1 MSYWKK
7 WRECGTITRMSTP
20 QFDFWYA
27 VNNTQI
33 VLMPKRHLETF
44 GNTLFHYHLI
54 SEMMDEVGKVRIRTG
69 RMQALK
75 PQIITPNAYMKMVL
89 EGFGDEAHK
98 YAEWLKEHEAD
109 MHILRYGYTLKQ
121 ESFSEQIV
129 TDSIEAVVERVK
141 KDVEVSGDGFGAVLK
156 GVDKPW
162 DVCLIRLFWHMVQ
175 TSAKANIMELAQR
188 RMFEMKDG
196 LPVPIREEIAGRS
209 ALWPPV
215 PEKKTILVM
224 GGSQGARAIN
234 SLTVEA
240 VQILMQRQP
249 RQWRVL
255 HLAGRAEEE
264 AVRQAYEDLSLPM
277 KDIDVCGFMTDMG
290 GIYASSDFCIC
301 RSGASSCFELALC
314 GPIPIFIPL
323 PTAVRD
329 HQTANAKAFADKG
342 AAILMPQKDLTAQQL
357 AQKLME
363 LRQQERACNQMRD
376 QLRAMA
382 QPNAA
387 ANLADVVE
395 KRDE

>member
-1 MSYWKK
+1 MGSYTSV
-7 WRECGTITRMSTP
+7 GP
-20 QFDFWYA
+20 
-27 VNNTQI
+27 
-33 VLMPKRHLETF
+33 VLAARLC
-44 GNTLFHYHLI
+44 
-54 SEMMDEVGKVRIRTG
+54 RI
-69 RMQALK
+69 
-75 PQIITPNAYMKMVL
+75 PVVL
-89 EGFGDEAHK
+89 HDAN
-98 YAEWLKEHEAD
+98 
-109 MHILRYGYTLKQ
+109 
-121 ESFSEQIV
+121 
-129 TDSIEAVVERVK
+129 VVP
-141 KDVEVSGDGFGAVLK
+141 GAVTS
-156 GVDKPW
+156 
-162 DVCLIRLFWHMVQ
+162 LFSRWARTVAVSFDETRQHLSPKV
-175 TSAKANIMELAQR
+175 NIV
-188 RMFEMKDG
+188 KTG
-196 LPVPIREEIAGRS
+196 LPIREEIAGRS